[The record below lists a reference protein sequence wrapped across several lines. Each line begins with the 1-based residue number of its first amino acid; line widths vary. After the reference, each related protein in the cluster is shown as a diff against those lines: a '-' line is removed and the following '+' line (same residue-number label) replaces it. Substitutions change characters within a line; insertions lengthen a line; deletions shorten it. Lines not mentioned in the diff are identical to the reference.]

1 MNMKR
6 RFLAIALSALCLI
19 SGFAVA
25 YQVFSQFRGNIISQ
39 HEEKLTDIA
48 HSVDRSAQGYI
59 QIHKDILD
67 YVTSRRG
74 FLEAETV
81 WEQTGDRSQLLL
93 RLRENLLS
101 QEMHI
106 KSLLAVEN
114 GEVILSTDGNTGY
127 LLPENLT
134 ELFLCQDNQ
143 GSFYFGILQER
154 EPLSYAAV
162 VELDVLC
169 DYLAESSAV
178 SERDQLLLIDRDAK
192 AAIQHL
198 AGQTSTSALTT
209 DLTDHFPAIALTAKA
224 VHTASQQ
231 VSFYETEKEGEVTTV
246 GYALL
251 GDKAADN
258 GFFTVCVLD
267 TYDVHLDALE
277 WDTMRLVI
285 AFAVILLGMVLMM
298 SYIGSLFTEN
308 RKAAREL
315 KRLNERQKVLEGIN
329 QQTQQLAH
337 HQRLETIGTLTS
349 AISHE
354 FNNLLTPIMS
364 YSLMT
369 LEKLPPEEEELSDN
383 LIEIFNASEKA
394 KEIISRLSDL
404 SRKNSPNTFR
414 SVSLDALV
422 QKTLDIA
429 IPAKP
434 KQVAVKLNLN
444 CWDQRIHANE
454 IQITQMLLNLILNA
468 FHAMED
474 TGILMIETTFDEHFV
489 SLHVVDDGCGIPE
502 EIQDRIFEPFFTTKD
517 SGKGTGLGLAIVAQV
532 VEDHRGTIR
541 VKSKPGEGTGFEI
554 RLPRLEETE

>member
-1 MNMKR
+1 MKR

-19 SGFAVA
+19 SGFAAA
-25 YQVFSQFRGNIISQ
+25 YQVFSQFHGNIIAQ
-39 HEEKLTDIA
+39 HEEKLTDIV

-59 QIHKDILD
+59 RIHKDILD

-74 FLEAETV
+74 FQEAEAV
-81 WEQTGDRSQLLL
+81 WAQTGDRSQLLL
-93 RLRENLLS
+93 RLQENLLN
-101 QEMHI
+101 QDMHI

-114 GEVILSTDGNTGY
+114 GKVILSTDGNAGY

-134 ELFLCQDNQ
+134 ELFLCQDQQ

-154 EPLSYAAV
+154 ERLSYAAV

-178 SERDQLLLIDRDAK
+178 SENDRMLLIDRDAK
-192 AAIQHL
+192 AAIQHM
-198 AGQTSTSALTT
+198 AGQTSTSTLTT
-209 DLTDHFPAIALTAKA
+209 DLTDRFPAIALTAKA

-231 VSFYETEKEGEVTTV
+231 VSFFETEKDGEVTTV
-246 GYALL
+246 GYALR
-251 GDKAADN
+251 GDQATDN
-258 GFFTVCVLD
+258 GFFTICVLD
-267 TYDVHLDALE
+267 TYDVYLDALK
-277 WDTMRLVI
+277 WGTMRLVI
-285 AFAVILLGMVLMM
+285 AFAVILLGMVLLM
-298 SYIGSLFTEN
+298 SYIGSLSTEN

-315 KRLNERQKVLEGIN
+315 NRLNERQKVLEGIN

-383 LIEIFNASEKA
+383 LIEIYNASEKA

-414 SVSLDALV
+414 PISLDVLV

-429 IPAKP
+429 MPAKP

-444 CWDQRIHANE
+444 CWDQRIRANE
-454 IQITQMLLNLILNA
+454 IQITQMLLNLVLNA
-468 FHAMED
+468 FHAIGD
-474 TGILMIETTFDEHFV
+474 TGLLMIETTYDDLCV
-489 SLHVVDDGCGIPE
+489 SLHVVDNGCGIPE
-502 EIQDRIFEPFFTTKD
+502 EIQDKIFEPFFTTKE

-541 VKSKPGEGTGFEI
+541 VQSKPGEGTGFEI
-554 RLPRLEETE
+554 KIPRLEETE